1 MYHDFPQPNHILYC
15 FLKAYSK
22 ACFQQYVQEYLVDFV
37 KFSGAPLNL
46 LEPISRPLLTEIII
60 VYLKEK
66 SVVQKIRTEHPRTWP
81 F

>member
-46 LEPISRPLLTEIII
+46 L
-60 VYLKEK
+60 
-66 SVVQKIRTEHPRTWP
+66 
-81 F
+81 